1 MRHLYPIITTPAL
14 ADCKDFYV
22 RALGAQLLFESD
34 WYVHLA
40 IDGWELG
47 FLHPNPPTR
56 LPVFQHATLSRGL
69 CLALEVPDVQRA
81 YDEFIARGFEPLG
94 RLERYQGGELAFSLM
109 DPAGLVLNVV
119 ERRPDLPRVD
129 LP

>member
-14 ADCKDFYV
+14 AECKAFYV
-22 RALGAQLLFESD
+22 RALGARLLFESN
-34 WYVHLA
+34 WYVQLS
-40 IDGWELG
+40 IDGWEIG
-47 FLHPNPPTR
+47 FLHPSPPAR

-69 CLALEVPDVQRA
+69 CLALEVPDVQLA
-81 YDEFIARGFEPLG
+81 YDEFTAAGFEPLG
-94 RLERYQGGELAFSLM
+94 RLERYQGGELAFSVM

-119 ERRPDLPRVD
+119 ERRLDLPRVD